1 MADTINLSLDAKQP
15 WFSLTTGGNGC
26 VTSGQSL
33 LFVVSGSAPSESLFG
48 HRLSEGD
55 TMEYSLS
62 DNESLWVKTDESCIV
77 VHTRSDI
84 P

>member
-1 MADTINLSLDAKQP
+1 MAETVNLSLAAKQP
-15 WFSLTTGGNGC
+15 WLSVTTGGNGFI
-26 VTSGQSL
+26 TAGQSL
-33 LFVVSGSAPSESLFG
+33 LFVVSGSVPSESLFG

-62 DNESLWVKTDESCIV
+62 DDESLWVKTDENCIV
-77 VHTRSDI
+77 VHTRSDV